1 MSFAAMVAKPL
12 ACAMI
17 DRTRF
22 DWLRFGATTSFVH
35 VRTQCMR
42 SSFAAWLRSHSH
54 VHRSIGIGSRLPGNP
69 WMGKVAKKKL
79 SRDWRDIRLAMGS
92 YLLTSAGCRCWDSR
106 DRWGMLRHS
115 PIPNRILMCCASLEY
130 PLLGFPRSAA
140 QTEVR
145 PSGPAGI

>member
-1 MSFAAMVAKPL
+1 MHSFMSVRREALEGHRHSGTHQGTMHTDPTHTAASK
-12 ACAMI
+12 
-17 DRTRF
+17 
-22 DWLRFGATTSFVH
+22 FGAETFV
-35 VRTQCMR
+35 
-42 SSFAAWLRSHSH
+42 
-54 VHRSIGIGSRLPGNP
+54 
-69 WMGKVAKKKL
+69 
-79 SRDWRDIRLAMGS
+79 
-92 YLLTSAGCRCWDSR
+92 LTSAGCRCWDSR

>member
-1 MSFAAMVAKPL
+1 MVAKPL

-79 SRDWRDIRLAMGS
+79 SRDSQEGHSPCKGLIPVR
-92 YLLTSAGCRCWDSR
+92 SASCRSWDSR